1 MERGVEMQAPR
12 ALIGEAGDD
21 ISAGAVER
29 AVIGEHG
36 GIGASCAGNGERRG
50 ERAGEQCNAHH
61 EP

>member
-1 MERGVEMQAPR
+1 MQAAR

-21 ISAGAVER
+21 IPAGAVER

-36 GIGASCAGNGERRG
+36 GIGVSCAGKGERRG
-50 ERAGEQCNAHH
+50 ERAGEQSNAHR